1 MRKLASF
8 IFFWLLI
15 FASIIIGRSVFAQTA
30 GQGYTGEHISDF
42 QSEYTINSNGSVSV
56 IETITYDFGWLEKH
70 GIYRTIPFT
79 KTNKQ
84 GKKFRLEF
92 TNISVT
98 DERGEPYSF
107 SRSTQSDNI
116 KLKIGD
122 ADRTIT
128 GVHTYVINYTVSG
141 ALTYFSDHDEFYW
154 NVTGDQWTVPITKAE
169 AIINLPQGAA
179 GQGNFLCYTGSSGS
193 TIQDCTI
200 SPADSTVIIS
210 ANNKLPAGQGL
221 TVVVGFPKG
230 LVARLEPQPIIGFF
244 DTLIGKLVGLLLVIL
259 GLFWYLIYPLW
270 LPIRWYMYG
279 RDPQSPGPVIA
290 SFDPPKTVAGRRLTP
305 AECGAL
311 VDEKVDMRDI
321 SSMIVHLACEGYLKI
336 KEKEKNKFIIIK
348 VRETK
353 DTLPH
358 IAKVFLDK
366 LFQDNPV
373 LDLDEQERG
382 DLYEAV
388 EDIKSAIYNQLVK
401 EKFFPKNPGSVR
413 NFYKGV
419 GAAALFTMNLPLLIS
434 VMIFGRIMP
443 IKTLAGAIAANVAK
457 SLRNF
462 LTSQERQLAFQAKNQ
477 IFFEKLLPYAIAFGV
492 EKIWAQRFKDIEI
505 RPPDWYEGQNVS
517 AFTAVYL
524 TSSLHSSFNQLGTAS
539 SSPTTSSSGFSSG
552 FSGGSSGGGGGG
564 GGGGSW

>member
-1 MRKLASF
+1 M
-8 IFFWLLI
+8 
-15 FASIIIGRSVFAQTA
+15 
-30 GQGYTGEHISDF
+30 
-42 QSEYTINSNGSVSV
+42 
-56 IETITYDFGWLEKH
+56 
-70 GIYRTIPFT
+70 
-79 KTNKQ
+79 
-84 GKKFRLEF
+84 
-92 TNISVT
+92 
-98 DERGEPYSF
+98 
-107 SRSTQSDNI
+107 
-116 KLKIGD
+116 
-122 ADRTIT
+122 
-128 GVHTYVINYTVSG
+128 
-141 ALTYFSDHDEFYW
+141 
-154 NVTGDQWTVPITKAE
+154 
-169 AIINLPQGAA
+169 
-179 GQGNFLCYTGSSGS
+179 
-193 TIQDCTI
+193 
-200 SPADSTVIIS
+200 
-210 ANNKLPAGQGL
+210 
-221 TVVVGFPKG
+221 
-230 LVARLEPQPIIGFF
+230 
-244 DTLIGKLVGLLLVIL
+244 
-259 GLFWYLIYPLW
+259 
-270 LPIRWYMYG
+270 
-279 RDPQSPGPVIA
+279 
-290 SFDPPKTVAGRRLTP
+290 
-305 AECGAL
+305 
-311 VDEKVDMRDI
+311 
-321 SSMIVHLACEGYLKI
+321 
-336 KEKEKNKFIIIK
+336 
-348 VRETK
+348 
-353 DTLPH
+353 
-358 IAKVFLDK
+358 DK